1 MIQVLFSVWDIRKN
15 NPICSLKEM
24 DDYVSCMATT
34 EVQKYLVCTS
44 GDGTVTSIDLRNR
57 RLHIQARL

>member
-1 MIQVLFSVWDIRKN
+1 MFLSVWDIRKN

-34 EVQKYLVCTS
+34 EAQKYLVCTS
-44 GDGTVTSIDLRNR
+44 GDGTITSLDLRNR
-57 RLHIQARL
+57 RLHLQARF